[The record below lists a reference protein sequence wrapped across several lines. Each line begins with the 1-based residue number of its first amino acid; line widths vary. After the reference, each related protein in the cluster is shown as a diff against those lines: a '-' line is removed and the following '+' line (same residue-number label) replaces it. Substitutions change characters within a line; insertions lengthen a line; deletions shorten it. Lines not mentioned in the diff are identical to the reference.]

1 VFYLPGFDPREP
13 EVYWGLFRREARLTA
28 SRRGAAIAVGNPIR
42 SADGLDLAW
51 TAQSRG
57 VDTRYVLLR
66 WEDIVRARFPQSG
79 WARLRGVPTLL
90 WRLWRSGYAAN
101 LRREGWRFSTV
112 IFGVHLI
119 YLALVGLSL
128 ALAGGLVALAPA
140 ALRPWS
146 LLAVPPLAYA
156 ILAGLMRVT
165 RGKPLYVSH
174 LVDDTAFTHAYAAGA
189 AAEMAPRL
197 DAFAARIRAAE
208 GEADEVVVV
217 GHSSSSF
224 LGIEVLD
231 RVLARDPGFGNRGTP
246 VTFVSIGS
254 VIPWL
259 GLDPAAQGFR
269 DALLRFGRS
278 RQIGWIDV
286 RAPWDWLSIH
296 AQNPLAACALTPPD
310 PERPAVLGVMIND
323 LITGSDV
330 GRRQWNLFQMHF
342 QLLMAS
348 QSVGGFDYLDLM
360 TGPEPVHTLVARCRE
375 SALCRAAE
383 DAQAG

>member
-1 VFYLPGFDPREP
+1 MFYLPGFDPREP

-28 SRRGAAIAVGNPIR
+28 SRRGAAIVVDDPVR
-42 SADGLDLAW
+42 SADGLELAW
-51 TAQSRG
+51 TIRSRG
-57 VDTRYVLLR
+57 VATRYALLR

-90 WRLWRSGYAAN
+90 WRLWRSGYAAD

-112 IFGVHLI
+112 IFGVHVI
-119 YLALVGLSL
+119 YLMLIGLSL
-128 ALAGGLVALAPA
+128 ALAGSLAALAPA
-140 ALRPWS
+140 VLQPWPW
-146 LLAVPPLAYA
+146 LAVPPLAYA

-174 LVDDTAFTHAYAAGA
+174 LVDDTAFTHAYAAGQ
-189 AAEMAPRL
+189 APELATRL
-197 DAFAARIRAAE
+197 DAFADRIRAAA

-231 RVLARDPGFGNRGTP
+231 RVLSQDPGFGIRGTP

-259 GLDPAAQGFR
+259 GLDRAARTFR
-269 DALLRFGRS
+269 DALLRFGRA

-296 AQNPLAACALTPPD
+296 GQNPLAACALTPPD

-330 GRRQWNLFQMHF
+330 RRRQWNLFQMHF

-348 QSVGGFDYLDLM
+348 QSTQGFDYLDLM
-360 TGPEPVHTLVARCRE
+360 TGPEPVHALASVARKGDDALGSTCRP
-375 SALCRAAE
+375 
-383 DAQAG
+383 GP

>member
-1 VFYLPGFDPREP
+1 MFYLPGFDPRDP

-28 SRRGAAIAVGNPIR
+28 SRRGAEIAVGDPVR
-42 SADGLDLAW
+42 SADGLELAW
-51 TAQSRG
+51 TARSRG
-57 VDTRYVLLR
+57 VTTRTILLR
-66 WEDIVRARFPQSG
+66 WEDIVRARFPQPD

-90 WRLWRSGYAAN
+90 WRLWRSGYAAD

-112 IFGVHLI
+112 IFGVHAI
-119 YLALVGLSL
+119 YLALVLLSL
-128 ALAGGLVALAPA
+128 AVAGGLAGLVPA
-140 ALRPWS
+140 ALQPWP
-146 LLAVPPLAYA
+146 LLAVPPLAYG
-156 ILAGLMRVT
+156 ILIGLVRAT
-165 RGKPLYVSH
+165 RGKPFYVPH
-174 LVDDTAFTHAYAAGA
+174 LVDDTAFTHAYAAGGA
-189 AAEMAPRL
+189 PEVAPRL
-197 DAFAARIRAAE
+197 DAFAARIQAAE

-231 RVLARDPGFGNRGTP
+231 RVLARDPAFGTRGTP

-259 GLDPAAQGFR
+259 GLDPAAQEFR
-269 DALLRFGRS
+269 DALLRFGRA

-296 AQNPLAACALTPPD
+296 GKNPLDACALTPPD

-323 LITGSDV
+323 LITGADV
-330 GRRQWNLFQMHF
+330 RRRQWNLFQMHF

-348 QSVGGFDYLDLM
+348 QSVDGFDYLDLM
-360 TGPEPVHTLVARCRE
+360 TGPDPVHTLASRCRE
-375 SALCRAAE
+375 SDRARPPA
-383 DAQAG
+383 DQSSL

>member
-1 VFYLPGFDPREP
+1 MFYLPGFDPREP

-28 SRRGAAIAVGNPIR
+28 SRRGEAIVVDDPVR
-42 SADGLDLAW
+42 SADGLELAW
-51 TAQSRG
+51 TVRSRG
-57 VDTRYVLLR
+57 VATRYALLR

-90 WRLWRSGYAAN
+90 WRLWRSGYAAD

-112 IFGVHLI
+112 IFGVHVI
-119 YLALVGLSL
+119 YLMLIGLSL
-128 ALAGGLVALAPA
+128 AVAGSLAALAPA
-140 ALRPWS
+140 VLQPWPW
-146 LLAVPPLAYA
+146 LAVPPLAYA

-174 LVDDTAFTHAYAAGA
+174 LVDDTAFTHAYAAGR
-189 AAEMAPRL
+189 APEVATRL
-197 DAFAARIRAAE
+197 DAFADRIRAAA

-231 RVLARDPGFGNRGTP
+231 RVLSQDPGFGTRGTP

-259 GLDPAAQGFR
+259 GLDRAAKSFR
-269 DALLRFGRS
+269 DALLRFGRA

-296 AQNPLAACALTPPD
+296 GQNPLAACALTPAD

-330 GRRQWNLFQMHF
+330 RRRQWNLFQMHF

-348 QSVGGFDYLDLM
+348 QSTQGFDYLDLM
-360 TGPEPVHTLVARCRE
+360 TGPEPVHALASAARKGDDALE
-375 SALCRAAE
+375 SACRP
-383 DAQAG
+383 GP